1 MISMK
6 PSDGF
11 VPNFTSLDF
20 ELDRPARMVLA
31 VIGLTAG
38 TITFQYSVDL
48 GVTWHVLDADNL
60 VFTADGTRA
69 MVWGATQFRCVG
81 DGNIAGADLDVLIE
95 GPNIIRT

>member
-31 VIGLTAG
+31 VIGSHGRNESRFNTVSTWEL
-38 TITFQYSVDL
+38 L
-48 GVTWHVLDADNL
+48 GHVLDSDNL
-60 VFTADGTRA
+60 VFTADGNAIYGLGRYP
-69 MVWGATQFRCVG
+69 VSLCWRRQYRRC
-81 DGNIAGADLDVLIE
+81 
-95 GPNIIRT
+95 